1 MVLSL
6 FAVPLNLPTYRAAVY
21 HNSSEP
27 SMLTLN
33 FLGKQIWSSVH
44 MEQLWQSGEQLSPS
58 RELRVLHLRPE
69 SSWQNP
75 SSGLA
80 GIAKEEFGESVLG
93 CPTGLCCSK
102 Q

>member
-33 FLGKQIWSSVH
+33 FLGKQIWTSVH
-44 MEQLWQSGEQLSPS
+44 MEQLSPS

-75 SSGLA
+75 SFGLA